1 MLTSFVCTQ
10 KELKKVEDHEL
21 KDYIKKRGYTLW
33 INISNVDKDEMGIL
47 KEVFKIH
54 PTTIEDIFSQ
64 QTVVKHEEFDAYKVI
79 IYKGVKDIKKTTVS
93 TYNIAFVIGANFVIT
108 VNGDKGGT
116 IDELIKSSKRV
127 NYLLTKGRKYF
138 LHYVLDKEVDLLVK
152 IKSQLNE
159 ELSKLEI
166 EFMTSQK
173 KDTLAKV
180 YSKEL
185 TFLEL
190 RHLSESITD
199 LSLTLLKPAEN
210 KEERNLIPYFKDI
223 YDHAI
228 KTTNG
233 YKSMIERMK
242 GMEELYATMTSLKTN
257 EAMRSLTI
265 IMALMMPLTIIT
277 SFYGMNIPLPFQT
290 HVQAWVVILVSMFLS
305 ALVMVIISKRRG
317 WIAGK
322 D

>member
-199 LSLTLLKPAEN
+199 LSLTLLKPA
-210 KEERNLIPYFKDI
+210 K
-223 YDHAI
+223 
-228 KTTNG
+228 
-233 YKSMIERMK
+233 
-242 GMEELYATMTSLKTN
+242 
-257 EAMRSLTI
+257 
-265 IMALMMPLTIIT
+265 
-277 SFYGMNIPLPFQT
+277 
-290 HVQAWVVILVSMFLS
+290 
-305 ALVMVIISKRRG
+305 
-317 WIAGK
+317 
-322 D
+322 